1 MSRAQGKE
9 ATLTDSIAVD
19 EFGRDPL
26 AFVNQMAAGRGGL
39 VITRDGS
46 RVAAL
51 VNLRDF
57 EMIER
62 MRTRLDELC
71 DRLAQ
76 AYADLPEEEGRRLI
90 DEASAEARREV
101 AAEWRAAGRF
111 P

>member
-1 MSRAQGKE
+1 M
-9 ATLTDSIAVD
+9 TDSIAAD

-26 AFVNQMAAGRGGL
+26 AFVDQVAAGRSAF

-51 VNLRDF
+51 VNMRDF

-62 MRTRLDELC
+62 IRTRLDELC
-71 DRLAQ
+71 DRLGQ
-76 AYADLPEEEGRRLI
+76 AFADIPEEEGQRLI
-90 DEASAEARREV
+90 DQACAEARREV
-101 AAEWRAAGRF
+101 AAEWRAAGRL